1 MAESPASPAL
11 SDALLI
17 AGLTA
22 CSYAIGYAYQR
33 GITDHFELPSSL
45 AAPSI
50 SVSLCAAAAL
60 AGSIGSLLSIVNVVW
75 LFWTSGTALA
85 RSVARVVLVSV
96 LAMTFFIPIFG
107 NHGATKPILLVLAYM
122 VISEL
127 LFPLITQHRLAN
139 YEAKLKAQEEIE
151 RRVQDRSLTKFIQV
165 VTGTVWIRLMAFSLF
180 AILLAYL
187 LGHQS
192 VREQMNFFVLGDD
205 PNSVAVLIDGE
216 VMVSGSFDRQSKTLS
231 GSFSVH
237 KLSDGKPWSLRLEKV
252 GPLVPPKIPK

>member
-1 MAESPASPAL
+1 M
-11 SDALLI
+11 
-17 AGLTA
+17 
-22 CSYAIGYAYQR
+22 
-33 GITDHFELPSSL
+33 
-45 AAPSI
+45 
-50 SVSLCAAAAL
+50 
-60 AGSIGSLLSIVNVVW
+60 
-75 LFWTSGTALA
+75 
-85 RSVARVVLVSV
+85 SV

-151 RRVQDRSLTKFIQV
+151 RRVQDRQSHKIY
-165 VTGTVWIRLMAFSLF
+165 TGSDGNGLDSIDGFLLF

-216 VMVSGSFDRQSKTLS
+216 VMVSGSFDRQSKTLAEALVFISCPTENHGHS
-231 GSFSVH
+231 GL
-237 KLSDGKPWSLRLEKV
+237 KRLAR
-252 GPLVPPKIPK
+252 LVPPDRLK